1 MLHAL
6 CLLFIEYKKWY
17 KKLSRLYKKLILKKL
32 LFAKR
37 VAKHLFWPLLLRVG
51 NLPRSTLPRQ
61 E

>member
-6 CLLFIEYKKWY
+6 CLLFIEYKNGIKIEY
-17 KKLSRLYKKLILKKL
+17 IKLILKKL

-37 VAKHLFWPLLLRVG
+37 VALFWPLLLRVG
-51 NLPRSTLPRQ
+51 NLPGSTLPLQ